1 VARGRILRYISTM
14 TDAPPPW
21 DEEFEAFLREEGL
34 DPDLVRAEQ
43 ARMAQFKRTP
53 EEEAKLAAERAELR
67 EASEAYSEY
76 YARNGSLS
84 DHVRAHTRSRS

>member
-1 VARGRILRYISTM
+1 MARSRVLRYISGM
-14 TDAPPPW
+14 TDPEAPW

-43 ARMAQFKRTP
+43 AKMAKFKRTP
-53 EEEAKLAAERAELR
+53 EEEAKLAAEREELR
-67 EASEAYSEY
+67 EANEAYSEY